1 MPRVLLPPDVV
12 EAALGGGEFDLDA
25 ETSKKLTRVLRLTP
39 GETFVGFDGRG
50 REWECALVA
59 PDDESTPG
67 SKSRARAVILEER
80 EVTSG
85 QRLQISVAQAIPKGD
100 KMDFVLQKGTELGI
114 AEFWPFEAERSV
126 ARLLIEDEPERATG
140 RTERWRRIVAAAA
153 GQCGR
158 ADVPIV
164 HAIAD
169 FATAVDY
176 GTSNSRCFMLDE
188 RPETEL
194 LRAVLQR
201 EPLEA
206 DDDVPAKV
214 MLLVGPEGGWTERER
229 EWADRYGVEPVGLGR
244 LVLRTETAALAAA
257 AILQWEAGV
266 LG

>member
-1 MPRVLLPPDVV
+1 MPRILLPPEVV
-12 EAALGGGEFDLDA
+12 DAALSGEEFDLDP

-39 GETFVGFDGRG
+39 GETFIGFDGRG
-50 REWECALVA
+50 REWECALAV
-59 PDDESTPG
+59 PDEEQG
-67 SKSRARAVILEER
+67 NRNRARAVVLEER
-80 EVTSG
+80 PVESL

-114 AEFWPFEAERSV
+114 AEFWPFEAQRSV
-126 ARLLIEDEPERATG
+126 SRLLNDDEPERATG
-140 RTERWRRIVAAAA
+140 RAERWRRIVAAAA

-158 ADVPIV
+158 ADVPLV

-194 LRAVLQR
+194 LRDVLQR
-201 EPLEA
+201 DPLQPDAEA
-206 DDDVPAKV
+206 PAKV